1 MLVGFHFDEDFLS
14 CDEITSSHSNSIN
27 LSLLEFWNERGC
39 FIFPFSNL
47 SKYKE
52 WIDFIPPKHMT
63 RWQAALSNN
72 LKCNMSSKY
81 RKLEQ
86 YSDVSVLRDACETNG
101 VGLVIVPDS
110 FNSFGLSSETD
121 IVSSDFDLCKV
132 SNFIVAPSVSKSK
145 VLANK
150 GILPGEKIENIW
162 REQFLNV
169 AKYSKNITII
179 DRYFIENLR
188 KEMALKHSPMTS
200 LEKFTSLLSPC
211 NKKYNINIIS
221 VGGVKNSQSHIEVE
235 NYIRKF
241 IAKEEVSAV
250 ISSLIISSCDDA
262 IFRSGSHERYIGF
275 DNFIYKIDRGMQI
288 FSPYPMDATSISI
301 FRKTNNSTFNYAYK
315 TLMSQ
320 RLWVL

>member
-14 CDEITSSHSNSIN
+14 CDEITSSQSNSIN

-47 SKYKE
+47 PKYKQWVE
-52 WIDFIPPKHMT
+52 FIPPKHMT

-72 LKCNMSSKY
+72 LKCNMSAKY
-81 RKLEQ
+81 KILGQ
-86 YSDVSVLRDACETNG
+86 YSDISVLRDACKAND

-110 FNSFGLSSETD
+110 FNGLGLSSETD
-121 IVSSDFDLCKV
+121 IISNDFDLCKV
-132 SNFIVAPSVSKSK
+132 SNFIVAPSVAKSK
-145 VLANK
+145 ILSNK
-150 GILPGEKIENIW
+150 GILPGESIEDIW
-162 REQFLNV
+162 REQFLNI

-179 DRYFIENLR
+179 DRYFIENLC
-188 KEMALKHSPMTS
+188 KEMALKRSPITS
-200 LEKFTSLLSPC
+200 LAKFISLLSPC

-221 VGGVKNSQSHIEVE
+221 VGDIKDSQRHIEME

-241 IAKEEVSAV
+241 IARVEVSKV
-250 ISSLIISSCDDA
+250 VSSLVVNSCDDA

-301 FRKTNNSTFNYAYK
+301 FRNFNNSTFNHAYK